1 MRNSTD
7 LDISNNGCI
16 QQLKIKEAYPK
27 SAGNYLCKG
36 ENIGGEAL
44 TTSTVY
50 FQAKTPPYSDSE
62 TSEEAQKPAFYV
74 PLSNIEAEEMTDITL
89 ECSIVGVPEPTVMW
103 FHDDNLLKESN
114 TIKIISEGETCK
126 LILRKSKLDQAG
138 TYSIKAKN
146 IHGES
151 KSSCILKIKP
161 QKQISDSQTQTS
173 DCVSYS
179 KKVNSYSY
187 SATEESM
194 TKRIILMESDIAQ
207 KQSEPKFVNPIKG
220 KFIDEGSSLILE
232 GTFIGTPQPRITWSI
247 NGKQV
252 HTDGNIKITNMKN
265 KSILTI
271 KNVNSSLSGNYI
283 CKAENEAGMAES
295 IADVVVKKKQ
305 LSPVFLNRLQSK
317 YHELGQR
324 LIMEVE
330 IGGKP
335 SPEVFWY
342 LNERE
347 IKSGGDL
354 QIRRHG
360 NHATLIIES
369 LKVFMLK
376 IILYI

>member
-1 MRNSTD
+1 
-7 LDISNNGCI
+7 
-16 QQLKIKEAYPK
+16 
-27 SAGNYLCKG
+27 
-36 ENIGGEAL
+36 
-44 TTSTVY
+44 
-50 FQAKTPPYSDSE
+50 
-62 TSEEAQKPAFYV
+62 
-74 PLSNIEAEEMTDITL
+74 
-89 ECSIVGVPEPTVMW
+89 
-103 FHDDNLLKESN
+103 
-114 TIKIISEGETCK
+114 
-126 LILRKSKLDQAG
+126 
-138 TYSIKAKN
+138 
-146 IHGES
+146 
-151 KSSCILKIKP
+151 
-161 QKQISDSQTQTS
+161 
-173 DCVSYS
+173 
-179 KKVNSYSY
+179 
-187 SATEESM
+187 
-194 TKRIILMESDIAQ
+194 MESDIAQ

-232 GTFIGTPQPRITWSI
+232 GTFTGTPSPKITWSI

-335 SPEVFWY
+335 SPDVFWY

-376 IILYI
+376 IILYKVGNTKNAD